1 MFSFFFHVYLLK
13 NTYVPFVIW
22 KKMTV
27 KVKENW
33 QIQDQ
38 IKELVMWKFWKEFNC
53 CLHASMH
60 TSVSNGQP
68 FVLIYNFAR
77 PGWTSRTAKPKLKS
91 IGAFQLFFLFQ
102 KSVIKVITYIPLF
115 FNKTER
121 FNNEGLK
128 IAHCLQREATKRT
141 TYAYTCILKK
151 GWSLYTNVPWATKL
165 TWITILSSLLYPLRF
180 SYTLPIFQTMH
191 NF

>member
-1 MFSFFFHVYLLK
+1 MLKNINVFFFFTFICLKIRMYHLL
-13 NTYVPFVIW
+13 F

-33 QIQDQ
+33 RIQDQ

-68 FVLIYNFAR
+68 YVLIYNFAR
-77 PGWTSRTAKPKLKS
+77 PGSTSRTAKPKLKS

-115 FNKTER
+115 FNKT
-121 FNNEGLK
+121 
-128 IAHCLQREATKRT
+128 C
-141 TYAYTCILKK
+141 
-151 GWSLYTNVPWATKL
+151 KL
-165 TWITILSSLLYPLRF
+165 RHSH
-180 SYTLPIFQTMH
+180 IFR
-191 NF
+191 